1 MSPRKARPSS
11 GGDLASVET
20 RDSNSSS
27 PASSDSVE
35 FAAFQDGKRVRM
47 SAEERVL
54 LNNTFCEICGGMF
67 PFENNPIVLCDGT
80 KCNKAFH
87 IQCMTPPL
95 DKLPEGD
102 FFGPCCDASK
112 RTQVKGSALASG
124 RSHMRR
130 MRLMNRSQPKQ
141 SSELDGSSAKLPIE
155 GLFNQFSKSYS
166 TRRKSSL
173 VQAIDTDEPIFKTAT
188 TTKKRHRS
196 IPSDGDKSVV
206 SDMDCSSVGG
216 TNQAA
221 PSIEQDTPSDESSWH
236 QALMSSHKKLIEDL
250 QPIVGME
257 RIKEILVDINCKINL
272 RKERIRRS
280 VSPSGSS
287 NSISS
292 VHVGSGM
299 APHIALV
306 GNPGTGKSMI
316 GRILAKMLH
325 RAHAVKRNI
334 FVKAHRSDLVAGYLG
349 QTALK
354 TSQLIEQARGGVMFI
369 DEAHQL
375 INPNKE
381 DYGIEAYREIMK
393 EMLSEHSVDEDRVT
407 FIFAGYPRQMKRFLN
422 HDSGME
428 SRISFRIALPDY
440 SLGEL
445 ARICESK
452 ILHRDP
458 KEGLPTDMDPNI
470 NLEEIL
476 ETLPCELVPNYNARI
491 SDLLLDKAEACL
503 ARRMLLSENL
513 SNDVDIFRLTERD
526 FQSAAASL
534 RHEMLQ
540 ARENRSPE
548 SSDSEP

>member
-1 MSPRKARPSS
+1 MSPRRLKQAS
-11 GGDLASVET
+11 GGDIASVET
-20 RDSNSSS
+20 RDSNSTS

-35 FAAFQDGKRVRM
+35 FAAFKNGKKLRM

-130 MRLMNRSQPKQ
+130 MRLMNRSQQKPPNPT
-141 SSELDGSSAKLPIE
+141 DGSSAKLPIE

-166 TRRKSSL
+166 TRRKSNL
-173 VQAIDTDEPIFKTAT
+173 VEAIDADEPIFKNQRWGN
-188 TTKKRHRS
+188 KRSRS
-196 IPSDGDKSVV
+196 VSSDGGHSVI
-206 SDMDCSSVGG
+206 SDVDCSLGNPG
-216 TNQAA
+216 LQTA
-221 PSIEQDTPSDESSWH
+221 PSVDQESTDDSSWH
-236 QALMSSHKKLIEDL
+236 QALMSSHRKLIEDL

-280 VSPSGSS
+280 VSSSGSS
-287 NSISS
+287 SS
-292 VHVGSGM
+292 SLHVGAGM
-299 APHIALV
+299 APHIALI

-393 EMLSEHSVDEDRVT
+393 EMLSDHSVDEDRVT
-407 FIFAGYPRQMKRFLN
+407 FIFAGYPKQMKRFLN

-428 SRISFRIALPDY
+428 SRISFRIMLPDY
-440 SLGEL
+440 TLGEL
-445 ARICESK
+445 ASICESK
-452 ILHRDP
+452 IINRDP

-470 NLEEIL
+470 DLEDIL
-476 ETLPCELVPNYNARI
+476 TLLPGDLVPTYNARV
-491 SDLLLDKAEACL
+491 SDLLLDKAEASL
-503 ARRMLLSENL
+503 ARRMLRSDNL
-513 SNDVDIFRLTERD
+513 LDNVDIFRLTDED
-526 FQSAAASL
+526 FRNAAMSL
-534 RHEMLQ
+534 RNEMLQ
-540 ARENRSPE
+540 ARVNKSPD
-548 SSDSEP
+548 SSDSEI